1 VHPTFL
7 APVFVLNQVIQAY
20 KLLYF
25 NNLIYLFLK
34 RRKNMKKLLIIAA
47 ILMFIP
53 GLTFALDKPSSN
65 DAKRVM
71 DFYNN
76 GKGLGA
82 ILVDYSMCQEM
93 GKDEANKNDCAVLLN
108 GNDIK
113 IDDEIYLWMNFMI
126 PVDDMASILITY
138 TRNNRIRK
146 TQEITLKSA
155 FRYRTWKKIATDKP
169 GKWTINISQEL
180 GQEDIDLGTLTYTV
194 KE

>member
-1 VHPTFL
+1 
-7 APVFVLNQVIQAY
+7 
-20 KLLYF
+20 
-25 NNLIYLFLK
+25 
-34 RRKNMKKLLIIAA
+34 MKKLLIIAA

>member
-1 VHPTFL
+1 
-7 APVFVLNQVIQAY
+7 
-20 KLLYF
+20 
-25 NNLIYLFLK
+25 
-34 RRKNMKKLLIIAA
+34 MKKLLIIAA
-47 ILMFIP
+47 ILMFTP

-65 DAKRVM
+65 DAKKVI

-82 ILVDYSMCQEM
+82 VLVAYSICQEM
-93 GKDEANKNDCAVLLN
+93 GKDEASKNDCAVLLN

-169 GKWTINISQEL
+169 GKWTISISQEL